1 MLFFFITCYNNIGDN
16 MEIMLDDKKIDL
28 EIIDPKEETEILDS
42 DDLENTMEINTEE
55 IKNAE

>member
-1 MLFFFITCYNNIGDN
+1 

-28 EIIDPKEETEILDS
+28 EIIDPKEEAEILETE
-42 DDLENTMEINTEE
+42 DLENTMEINTEE